1 MQSKSMKNIL
11 SVGVI
16 FLAVAFL
23 SSCSRGGV
31 GCPYE
36 LSAAEDVIFHV
47 MN

>member
-11 SVGVI
+11 GVGA
-16 FLAVAFL
+16 FLLTVAFL

-36 LSAAEDVIFHV
+36 LSAAADVIFQI